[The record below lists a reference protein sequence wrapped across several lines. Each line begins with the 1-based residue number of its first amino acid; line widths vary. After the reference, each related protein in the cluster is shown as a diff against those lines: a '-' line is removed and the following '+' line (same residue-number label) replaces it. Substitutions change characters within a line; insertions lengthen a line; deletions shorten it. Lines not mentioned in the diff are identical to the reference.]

1 MSYLHLELVNACLKK
16 IKSSLRRILKT
27 PMIRTSSLRHLQ
39 LKAKSQKTTSMN
51 KRKTQQDLNIKASSE
66 IKPGKTRITNLPTY

>member
-27 PMIRTSSLRHLQ
+27 PMIRTSLRHLQ

-51 KRKTQQDLNIKASSE
+51 KRKTQQDSNTKASSE